1 MSSLGNLDSAQSRE
15 VEEQL
20 FSTHRL
26 QSTRHVPVP
35 LPRQDFW
42 IMVRQLLNT
51 LDLEIQSMLMKGI
64 TGMRLQNLQ
73 KRQANIRHIASE
85 LARKRTV
92 AVVQHVSSQSLRS
105 SAAQGGGSQELPAL
119 DWQRHDPAEKAF
131 FHAVQIAMDR
141 FKMEVDW
148 SSMQNGLAGEG
159 ISLPQRH
166 APGTMQLDSFTE
178 TNITSRPPPALAFE
192 DQGPEPIP
200 DLEADEEARMAPDE
214 WPDLDEYIHADLEN
228 APVSSAAAAPS
239 INVPDEVM
247 SEFMPQ
253 TDGAKHAAAMELAPS
268 KQAVISLEEAFNA
281 PLAEPAVEK
290 VTPAPNETQEE
301 PSKADAYLVRIRVLM
316 TSPEPILTAAGETLE
331 LEAGDVH
338 FVDQDSAQWL
348 IESGVAEEASL

>member
-26 QSTRHVPVP
+26 QSTRHMPVA
-35 LPRQDFW
+35 LPRPDFW
-42 IMVRQLLNT
+42 KMVKSLLNT

-92 AVVQHVSSQSLRS
+92 AVVQHTASQSLRS
-105 SAAQGGGSQELPAL
+105 ASQHGGAAQELPAL

-131 FHAVQIAMDR
+131 YHAVQIAMDR

-148 SSMQNGLAGEG
+148 SSMQDGLAGEG
-159 ISLPQRH
+159 IALPKRH

-178 TNITSRPPPALAFE
+178 SNITSRPPPALAFE
-192 DQGPEPIP
+192 DQGPEPLP
-200 DLEADEEARMAPDE
+200 EADIDEERLMGPDE
-214 WPDLDEYIHADLEN
+214 WPDLDEYVHADLDEQ
-228 APVSSAAAAPS
+228 APVSAKTPS
-239 INVPDEVM
+239 DADDEM
-247 SEFMPQ
+247 IAFMGNS
-253 TDGAKHAAAMELAPS
+253 DGAKHAAAMELAPS
-268 KQAVISLEEAFNA
+268 KQPAISLDEAFEA
-281 PLAEPAVEK
+281 PEEGDSDVKEVEPEDP
-290 VTPAPNETQEE
+290 PAS
-301 PSKADAYLVRIRVLM
+301 PSLIRIRVLM
-316 TSPEPILTAAGETLE
+316 TSPEPIVTASGESLA

-338 FVDQDSAQWL
+338 FVDQDSADWL
-348 IESGVAEEASL
+348 IESGVAEAAAL